1 MFEDFKIVSRVCGA
15 VGASVALFATFLPWY
30 SFEVVLPVRGTPL
43 HFFAVTSTLW
53 GFTTLAPILVVAGAI
68 VALALLA
75 VGEGRLTAIVTALI
89 ALAILVYAAVRCFDL
104 PSLGVA
110 LVGPNGVVATKAVT
124 VLEGGPFV
132 AIAGGLMLAIGA
144 LGNLWPASSAV
155 PGSERETRRGWE
167 REGPPFTPRPAP

>member
-30 SFEVVLPVRGTPL
+30 SFAVVLPVRGTPL

-53 GFTTLAPILVVAGAI
+53 GFTTLAPILVVVGAI
-68 VALALLA
+68 VALVLLG
-75 VGEGRLTAIVTALI
+75 VGEGRLTGIVTALI

-124 VLEGGPFV
+124 SLEGGPFV
-132 AIAGGLMLAIGA
+132 EIAGGLMLAIGA
-144 LGNLWPASSAV
+144 LGSLVLAGSAV
-155 PGSERETRRGWE
+155 PGSEREASQGWE
-167 REGPPFTPRPAP
+167 REGPPFTPHPAP